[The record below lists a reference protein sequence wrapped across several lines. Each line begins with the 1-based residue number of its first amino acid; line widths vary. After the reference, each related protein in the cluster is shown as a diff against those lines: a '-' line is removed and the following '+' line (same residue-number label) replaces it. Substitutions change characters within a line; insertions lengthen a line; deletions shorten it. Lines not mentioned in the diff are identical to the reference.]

1 MSNKTYTIK
10 EGDQL
15 LKIALEQGVNY
26 IDLLELNPS
35 YQANPNL
42 IHPGETLIL
51 SVEEEAVEEPVAKQA
66 IAEPAGSAI
75 AAEGCL
81 QGKPAC
87 QGEDVCDVLVFSDD
101 DPEHYYVLTTEEQ
114 QSLVLQEAEQM
125 SLLAADF
132 YDLTMTAP
140 KSESAD
146 KAAIEAH
153 RAKKQKWLERA
164 YQSKVLAPEK
174 LTKENKTD
182 ENKSNDDFAANK
194 IANLTER
201 KQILKGYYDDSY
213 LWGDPESVKIF
224 SDRLIGDINKE
235 ITEFERIRENAS
247 KESGVKENG
256 SSNAQAVNHDS
267 STFNKKG
274 SETRVRSGFREAV
287 LISQN
292 KVVYIRVDF
301 IENQKANWR
310 KVSSSP
316 SLKAALLS
324 KKDGKALFGAMLK
337 DIKRDIVKGAKGGL
351 FNNLEGTLYS
361 NKLMDEKFKEWKF
374 KVDSASSPSEDANFA
389 VSGEA
394 QLARFCFHTDA
405 KSLIKAKDGE
415 KNGEVDLGISAGAEM
430 SLLEGKIEASAC
442 FPHRRGYYLYIT
454 YADANGKDVQYPFGQ
469 FRAELKLVLS
479 CFVGVTG
486 SLGATATV
494 SAKPKEKS
502 GGLSALVG
510 SGMNLG
516 VDNNAG
522 GALTVK
528 GEGFAGAQAGG
539 QVAGALQWEAP
550 ENIGK
555 DKFDALVEVSASG
568 NVSFGAGAG
577 AEFALK
583 LTPEG
588 FEFHCKASLVWGAGG
603 SGGFGSKVDFTKLWP
618 LAKVIWGAL
627 AVADYRTLQCL
638 NEDAYN
644 FLSRTAYYFF
654 TVAGES
660 LEKAI
665 NSGTKV
671 VNDWWLE
678 QESVWQ
684 DRELRRAEAKQVAK
698 TILNSRG
705 KYNGMDQNL
714 LPPETIGML
723 MDTLVQTFYWNSE
736 QQQEKAI
743 VMLLTGSIGRSWR
756 KFEEVLAHM
765 NPQGK
770 KQSGDEAL
778 FDNLDR
784 INAILAGDQQ
794 DQFNDWIKW
803 LSEGEDDI
811 NQRYP
816 LAFTYKNG
824 PAFQNK
830 LPLVAKQISDVP
842 NFYT

>member
-26 IDLLELNPS
+26 IDLLELNPA

-42 IHPGETLIL
+42 IHPGDTLIL
-51 SVEEEAVEEPVAKQA
+51 EAEDKVVEEPEAKQA
-66 IAEPAGSAI
+66 IAEPASSAI

-81 QGKPAC
+81 KGKPAC
-87 QGEDVCDVLVFSDD
+87 QGEDVCDVLVFIDD
-101 DPEHYYVLTTEEQ
+101 GPEHYYVLTTKEQ
-114 QSLVLQEAEQM
+114 QSLVLEEAEQM
-125 SLLAADF
+125 SILAADF
-132 YDLTMTAP
+132 FDLTQAAP

-164 YQSKVLAPEK
+164 YQSNVLAPER
-174 LTKENKTD
+174 LTEENKTD
-182 ENKSNDDFAANK
+182 QNKSNDDFAANK

-201 KQILKGYYDDSY
+201 KQILEGYYDDSY
-213 LWGDPESVKIF
+213 LWGDPESVKTF
-224 SDRLIGDINKE
+224 RDRLIADINKE
-235 ITEFERIRENAS
+235 IAEFERIRASAS
-247 KESGVKENG
+247 KENTLKENG
-256 SSNAQAVNHDS
+256 SSNAQAVSYDS
-267 STFNKKG
+267 STTNKKG
-274 SETRVRSGFREAV
+274 TKTRVKAGFREAV

-292 KVVYIRVDF
+292 RVIYVRVSF
-301 IENQKANWR
+301 LENQKTSWR
-310 KVSSSP
+310 KISSSP

-324 KKDGKALFGAMLK
+324 KKDGKALLGAMLK

-374 KVDSASSPSEDANFA
+374 KVDSAGSSSEDANFA

-405 KSLIKAKDGE
+405 KSLVKAKDGE
-415 KNGEVDLGISAGAEM
+415 TNGEVDLGISAGAEM

-442 FPHRRGYYLYIT
+442 LPHRRGYYLYIT
-454 YADANGKDVQYPFGQ
+454 YADAYGKDVQYPFGQ

-479 CFVGVTG
+479 CFVGATG
-486 SLGATATV
+486 SVGATATV
-494 SAKPKEKS
+494 SAKPKEQS

-516 VDNNAG
+516 VDNKAG

-555 DKFDALVEVSASG
+555 DKFDALVEISASG
-568 NVSFGAGAG
+568 NVSFGVGAG
-577 AEFALK
+577 AEFALN
-583 LTPEG
+583 LTPDG
-588 FEFHCKASLVWGAGG
+588 FEFHCKASLVWGPGG
-603 SGGFGSKVDFTKLWP
+603 SGGFGTKVDFTKLWP

-638 NEDAYN
+638 NKPAYD
-644 FLSRTAYYFF
+644 FLSRAAYYFF
-654 TVAGES
+654 TVPDET
-660 LEKAI
+660 LEKAMNAGQKAI
-665 NSGTKV
+665 G
-671 VNDWWLE
+671 DWWRD
-678 QESVWQ
+678 QVSVLN
-684 DRELRRAEAKQVAK
+684 DRDLRCAEAKQVAQ
-698 TILNSRG
+698 TILGSKG

-723 MDTLVQTFYWNSE
+723 MDTLVQTFYLNSE
-736 QQQEKAI
+736 EQQEKAI

-765 NPQGK
+765 NPKGE
-770 KQSGDEAL
+770 KQADDKAL
-778 FDNLDR
+778 FNNLDR
-784 INAILAGDQQ
+784 INAILAEDQQ

-816 LAFTYKNG
+816 LAFTYKSG
-824 PAFQNK
+824 SAFQAK
-830 LPLVAKQISDVP
+830 LSLVAQQISDVP
-842 NFYT
+842 NFYA